1 MKVAV
6 ITRHAICNYG
16 SFLQSYALQK
26 AIEKLGNEAVI
37 IDYIRDDEEYH
48 KRINIAL
55 KKSKRWNKN
64 FLMRMIY
71 KLSRYPETVLMEK
84 KFAQFRNKHLKM
96 TKLYT
101 SFRELVNDKPQA
113 DIYCTGSDQVWGP
126 ISLDNYDPAYCLD
139 FTNDADVKISYAASF
154 GKTKFEGDTMSYFEN
169 ALKKYKYLSVRENSA
184 AEIIRN
190 MGIDKVEQVLD
201 PTLLLN
207 ADEWSTLIEKEITGK
222 YVLVYQI
229 HSNPELDK
237 YAEEFAKKV
246 NLPLLRVSFYLHQV
260 SRSGKLIYLPTIGEF
275 LSYVKNAEYMV
286 TDSFHGTAFAINF
299 NTQFVNVVHDET
311 ATRNQSLLQ
320 LTGLTD
326 RIVTD
331 KTDYSII
338 DRKIDFERVNSIMEE
353 NRKISMNRLKTYLSD
368 K

>member
-26 AIEKLGNEAVI
+26 AIEKLGNEAII
-37 IDYIRDDEEYH
+37 IDYIREDEEYH
-48 KRINIAL
+48 KRINVAL
-55 KKSKRWNKN
+55 KKSNRWNKN
-64 FLMRMIY
+64 ILMRTIY

-84 KFAQFRNKHLKM
+84 KFAKFRKQHLNM
-96 TKLYT
+96 TKLY
-101 SFRELVNDKPQA
+101 SSLQELKDDKPQA

-126 ISLDNYDPAYCLD
+126 ISLDNYDPAYFLD
-139 FTNDADVKISYAASF
+139 FTNDEDVKISYAASF
-154 GKTKFEGDTMSYFEN
+154 GKTKFAGDSMTYFEK
-169 ALKKYKYLSVRENSA
+169 ALKKYRYLSVRENSA
-184 AEIIRN
+184 AEIISN

-207 ADEWSTLIEKEITGK
+207 ADEWSKLIEKEIAGK

-260 SRSGKLIYLPTIGEF
+260 CRSGKLIYLPTIGEF
-275 LSYVKNAEYMV
+275 LSYIKNAEYMI

-331 KTDYSII
+331 KKNFDIF
-338 DRKIDFERVNSIMEE
+338 DKKIDFSMVNKIIEE
-353 NRKISMNRLKTYLSD
+353 NRKQSVDRLKTFLM

>member
-16 SFLQSYALQK
+16 SFLQSYALEK

-37 IDYIRDDEEYH
+37 IDYIREDEEYH

-64 FLMRMIY
+64 FLMRTIY
-71 KLSRYPETVLMEK
+71 KASRYPETVLMER
-84 KFAQFRNKHLKM
+84 KFAQFRKKHLNM

-101 SFRELVNDKPQA
+101 SIQELEMDKPQA

-126 ISLDNYDPAYCLD
+126 ISLENYDPAYCVD
-139 FTNDADVKISYAASF
+139 FTNDEDVKISYAASF
-154 GKTKFEGDTMSYFEN
+154 GKTKFEGDTMSYFAE

-184 AEIIRN
+184 TEIISG

-207 ADEWSTLIEKEITGK
+207 SEEWSKLIEKEVTGK

-229 HSNPELDK
+229 HSNPDLDK

-246 NLPLLRVSFYLHQV
+246 NLPLLRVSFYLHQI
-260 SRSGKLIYLPTIGEF
+260 SRSGKLVYLPTIGEF
-275 LSYVKNAEYMV
+275 LSYIKNAEYMI

-311 ATRNQSLLQ
+311 ATRNQSLLK

-331 KTDYSII
+331 KKNFDVFNK
-338 DRKIDFERVNSIMEE
+338 KIDFSKVNEIIEE
-353 NRKISMNRLKTYLSD
+353 NRKQSVDRLKTFLA

>member
-55 KKSKRWNKN
+55 KKSNRWNKN
-64 FLMRMIY
+64 LLMRAIY
-71 KLSRYPETVLMEK
+71 KMSRYPETVLMEN
-84 KFAQFRNKHLKM
+84 KFAKFRKQHLNM
-96 TKLYT
+96 TKLYS
-101 SFRELVNDKPQA
+101 SFHELVNDKPQA

-126 ISLDNYDPAYCLD
+126 ISLDNYDPAYFLD
-139 FTNDADVKISYAASF
+139 FTKDEDVKISYAASF
-154 GKTKFEGDTMSYFEN
+154 GKTKFAGDSMSYYES
-169 ALKKYKYLSVRENSA
+169 ALKKYKHLSVRENSA

-207 ADEWSTLIEKEITGK
+207 ADDWSTLIEKEITGK

-246 NLPLLRVSFYLHQV
+246 NLPLLRVSFYLHQI

-275 LSYVKNAEYMV
+275 LSYIKNAEYMV

-326 RIVTD
+326 RIIAD
-331 KTDYSII
+331 KTDFSII
-338 DRKIDFERVNSIMEE
+338 DKKIDFEQVNSIIEE
-353 NRKISMNRLKTYLSD
+353 HRKISMDRLKAYLTE

>member
-37 IDYIRDDEEYH
+37 IDYIREDEEYH

-71 KLSRYPETVLMEK
+71 KVSRYPETVLMER
-84 KFAQFRNKHLKM
+84 KFAQFRKKHLNM

-101 SFRELVNDKPQA
+101 SIQELEKDKPQA

-139 FTNDADVKISYAASF
+139 FTNDEDIKISYAASF
-154 GKTKFEGDTMSYFEN
+154 GKTKFEGDTMSYFAN

-184 AEIIRN
+184 TEIIRG

-207 ADEWSTLIEKEITGK
+207 SDEWTKLIEKEITGK

-246 NLPLLRVSFYLHQV
+246 NLPLLRVSFYFHQV

-275 LSYVKNAEYMV
+275 LSYIKNAEYMI

-299 NTQFVNVVHDET
+299 NTQFANVVHDET

-331 KTDYSII
+331 KKNFEVFNK
-338 DRKIDFERVNSIMEE
+338 KIDFSKVNKIIEE
-353 NRKISMNRLKTYLSD
+353 NRKQSVDRLKIFLE